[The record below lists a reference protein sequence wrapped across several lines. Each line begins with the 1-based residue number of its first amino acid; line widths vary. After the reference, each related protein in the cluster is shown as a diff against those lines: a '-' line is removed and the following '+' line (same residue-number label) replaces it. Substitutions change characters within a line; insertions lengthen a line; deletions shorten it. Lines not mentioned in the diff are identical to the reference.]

1 MSHAVPT
8 AVTPHRTAA
17 PERPLRVRVAAV
29 YAVVVALHVLA
40 AALLLGGYGGA
51 SPSPVLLAALVTA
64 YGAGLKHSYDW
75 DHISAIDNSTRKFV
89 SEGGSPAGVGL
100 AFSLGHSLVVTLAAV
115 LAVAG
120 AGLMQGAF
128 ADGSPANRVLG
139 LIGTGVS
146 GGYLLLLGVYNG
158 VSALRLRGASAVR
171 HPGPAEEPTG
181 LVTRLL
187 RAPLRRVRSPRD
199 IFVIGFL
206 FGLGFDTATTIGLL
220 LLAVSVSAAGI
231 PLVTLLALP
240 VAFTAAMTLCDTTN
254 GLGMMR
260 LYSSALQQSERRRRF
275 NLVVTSVSAVS
286 ALFIAV
292 LTLGAF
298 VHELLGLT
306 DPVTTWLAEV
316 DLGHAGLAL
325 VGVFALIWLCAA
337 LLEHRRGRVC
347 PVGDGA

>member
-1 MSHAVPT
+1 M
-8 AVTPHRTAA
+8 
-17 PERPLRVRVAAV
+17 
-29 YAVVVALHVLA
+29 
-40 AALLLGGYGGA
+40 
-51 SPSPVLLAALVTA
+51 
-64 YGAGLKHSYDW
+64 
-75 DHISAIDNSTRKFV
+75 
-89 SEGGSPAGVGL
+89 
-100 AFSLGHSLVVTLAAV
+100 
-115 LAVAG
+115 
-120 AGLMQGAF
+120 
-128 ADGSPANRVLG
+128 LG

-158 VSALRLRGASAVR
+158 VSALRLRRASAVR

-337 LLEHRRGRVC
+337 LLEHRHGRVR
-347 PVGDGA
+347 PVGDAA

>member
-1 MSHAVPT
+1 M
-8 AVTPHRTAA
+8 
-17 PERPLRVRVAAV
+17 
-29 YAVVVALHVLA
+29 
-40 AALLLGGYGGA
+40 
-51 SPSPVLLAALVTA
+51 LLAALVTA

-89 SEGGSPAGVGL
+89 SEGRSPAGVGL

-115 LAVAG
+115 LAVVG
-120 AGLMQGAF
+120 AGFMQGAF

-158 VSALRLRGASAVR
+158 VSALRLRRASAVR
-171 HPGPAEEPTG
+171 RPGPAEEEPTG

-260 LYSSALQQSERRRRF
+260 LYSSALQPSERRRRF

-337 LLEHRRGRVC
+337 LLEHRHGRVR
-347 PVGDGA
+347 PVRDAA

>member
-1 MSHAVPT
+1 M
-8 AVTPHRTAA
+8 
-17 PERPLRVRVAAV
+17 
-29 YAVVVALHVLA
+29 
-40 AALLLGGYGGA
+40 
-51 SPSPVLLAALVTA
+51 LLAALVTA

-89 SEGGSPAGVGL
+89 SEGRSPAGVGL

-115 LAVAG
+115 LAVVG
-120 AGLMQGAF
+120 AGFMQGAF

-146 GGYLLLLGVYNG
+146 DGYLLLLGVYNG
-158 VSALRLRGASAVR
+158 VSALRLRRASAVR
-171 HPGPAEEPTG
+171 RPGPAEEEPTG

-337 LLEHRRGRVC
+337 LLEHRHGRVR
-347 PVGDGA
+347 PVGDAA

>member
-1 MSHAVPT
+1 M
-8 AVTPHRTAA
+8 
-17 PERPLRVRVAAV
+17 
-29 YAVVVALHVLA
+29 
-40 AALLLGGYGGA
+40 
-51 SPSPVLLAALVTA
+51 LLAALVTA

-89 SEGGSPAGVGL
+89 SEGRSPAGVGL

-115 LAVAG
+115 LAVVG
-120 AGLMQGAF
+120 AGFMQGAF

-158 VSALRLRGASAVR
+158 VSALRLRRASAVR
-171 HPGPAEEPTG
+171 RPGPAEEEPTG

-337 LLEHRRGRVC
+337 LLEHRRGRVR

>member
-1 MSHAVPT
+1 M
-8 AVTPHRTAA
+8 
-17 PERPLRVRVAAV
+17 
-29 YAVVVALHVLA
+29 
-40 AALLLGGYGGA
+40 
-51 SPSPVLLAALVTA
+51 LLAALVTA

-89 SEGGSPAGVGL
+89 SEGRSPAGVGL

-115 LAVAG
+115 LAVVG
-120 AGLMQGAF
+120 AGFMQGAF

-158 VSALRLRGASAVR
+158 VSALRLRRASAVR
-171 HPGPAEEPTG
+171 RPGPAEEEPTG

-260 LYSSALQQSERRRRF
+260 LYSSALQPSERRRRF

-337 LLEHRRGRVC
+337 LLEHRHGRVR
-347 PVGDGA
+347 PVGDAA

>member
-1 MSHAVPT
+1 M
-8 AVTPHRTAA
+8 
-17 PERPLRVRVAAV
+17 
-29 YAVVVALHVLA
+29 
-40 AALLLGGYGGA
+40 
-51 SPSPVLLAALVTA
+51 LLAALVTA

-89 SEGGSPAGVGL
+89 SEGRSPAGVGL

-115 LAVAG
+115 LAVVG
-120 AGLMQGAF
+120 AGFMQGAF

-158 VSALRLRGASAVR
+158 VSALRLRRASAVR
-171 HPGPAEEPTG
+171 RPGPAEEEPTG

-337 LLEHRRGRVC
+337 LLEHRRGRVR
-347 PVGDGA
+347 PVGDAA

>member
-1 MSHAVPT
+1 M
-8 AVTPHRTAA
+8 
-17 PERPLRVRVAAV
+17 
-29 YAVVVALHVLA
+29 
-40 AALLLGGYGGA
+40 
-51 SPSPVLLAALVTA
+51 
-64 YGAGLKHSYDW
+64 
-75 DHISAIDNSTRKFV
+75 
-89 SEGGSPAGVGL
+89 GL

-158 VSALRLRGASAVR
+158 VSALRLRRASAVR
-171 HPGPAEEPTG
+171 RPGPAEEPTG

-337 LLEHRRGRVC
+337 LLEHRRGRVR

>member
-1 MSHAVPT
+1 M
-8 AVTPHRTAA
+8 
-17 PERPLRVRVAAV
+17 
-29 YAVVVALHVLA
+29 
-40 AALLLGGYGGA
+40 
-51 SPSPVLLAALVTA
+51 LLAALVTA

-89 SEGGSPAGVGL
+89 SEGRSPAGVGL

-115 LAVAG
+115 LAVVG
-120 AGLMQGAF
+120 AGFMQGAF

-158 VSALRLRGASAVR
+158 VSALRLRRASAVR
-171 HPGPAEEPTG
+171 RPGPAEEEPTG

-337 LLEHRRGRVC
+337 LLEHRHGRVR
-347 PVGDGA
+347 PVRDAA

>member
-1 MSHAVPT
+1 M
-8 AVTPHRTAA
+8 
-17 PERPLRVRVAAV
+17 
-29 YAVVVALHVLA
+29 
-40 AALLLGGYGGA
+40 
-51 SPSPVLLAALVTA
+51 
-64 YGAGLKHSYDW
+64 
-75 DHISAIDNSTRKFV
+75 
-89 SEGGSPAGVGL
+89 GL

-158 VSALRLRGASAVR
+158 VSALRLRRASAVR
-171 HPGPAEEPTG
+171 RPGPAEEPTG

-325 VGVFALIWLCAA
+325 VGVFVLIWLCAA